1 MGLSLLLAA
10 LHLIVGATLGVFY
23 CVCHI
28 ILGQALSFALKS
40 RLMNE
45 SGKRKIDGTDS
56 EVERKQNQSLVTIL
70 ELVTRQRVLYEWLT
84 IRM

>member
-1 MGLSLLLAA
+1 MGPSLLLAA

-23 CVCHI
+23 CVRHV
-28 ILGQALSFALKS
+28 ILGQALSFSFIS

-45 SGKRKIDGTDS
+45 SGKRRIDGTDS

-70 ELVTRQRVLYEWLT
+70 ELVTRQRILHEWLT
-84 IRM
+84 IRT

>member
-1 MGLSLLLAA
+1 MDPSLPLAA

-23 CVCHI
+23 CVRHVM
-28 ILGQALSFALKS
+28 LGQTLSFSFIS

-56 EVERKQNQSLVTIL
+56 EVERKRNQSLVTIL
-70 ELVTRQRVLYEWLT
+70 ELETRQRILHEWLT
-84 IRM
+84 IRT